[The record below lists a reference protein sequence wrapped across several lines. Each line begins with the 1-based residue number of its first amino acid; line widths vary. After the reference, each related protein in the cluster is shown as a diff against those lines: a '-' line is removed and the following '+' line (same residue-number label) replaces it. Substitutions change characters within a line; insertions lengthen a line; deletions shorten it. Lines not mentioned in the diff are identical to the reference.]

1 MKEFDPT
8 DEDYNLW
15 LFLAQVRAVMFKA
28 RQKEVSRY
36 GITAGQASVLFVIN
50 ALGDRAT
57 PAEISRWLF
66 LKSHSVSAIL
76 NRMEKQG
83 LVKRAKD
90 LPKKNLVRVALTEE
104 GRELYGNC
112 TKRESM
118 HKIMASLD
126 SKLRQQLMVCLEKLR
141 DATLKYLEEEREMP
155 FPY

>member
-90 LPKKNLVRVALTEE
+90 LPKRNLVRVALTEE
-104 GRELYGNC
+104 GREIYVNC

-126 SKLRQQLMVCLEKLR
+126 SNLRQQLMGCLEKLR
-141 DATLKYLEEEREMP
+141 DATLKYLGEEWEMP